1 MNRWRDSFSVYA
13 DRRVR
18 ALLFL
23 GFSSGLPLALVF
35 ATLSAWLTEIG
46 LSLKTIGFISLVG
59 IAYSLKFLWSPIVD
73 RMRLPVLSG
82 QFGRRR
88 AWMLVSQ
95 TGVIG
100 AILAISLT
108 DPSRAGGLWWTVFWA
123 VALAFASATQ
133 DIVID
138 AYRTEILEEEKLGAG
153 AASLILGYRVAMLT
167 SGGGALILAQY
178 WGWGV
183 AYAAMAVLMG
193 TGVVTTLLSPE
204 PDVRQSR
211 QSYYL
216 EYVAVKWSE
225 RHSGLPEGL
234 RAALTWIYSA
244 VFCPFREFATRPGWV
259 AVLLFVA
266 LYKYGDALLGTMATP
281 FYLKIGFSL
290 AEIGVISK
298 GFGLVMTLAGAA
310 IGGLLVARLGI
321 LKALLICGLLQ
332 AASNLVFAVQA
343 AVGADL
349 AMLGFTIGF
358 ENLTGGM
365 GTTAFVAYLSSL
377 CNVAYTAT
385 QYALL
390 SSLMATTRT
399 VFASGGGWLAEQM
412 DWVSFFLLTTVAAV
426 PGLLLLVWMM
436 RRYPASRFSQEE
448 GG

>member
-1 MNRWRDSFSVYA
+1 VNRWRESFGVYA
-13 DRRVR
+13 DKRMRT
-18 ALLFL
+18 LLFL

-35 ATLSAWLTEIG
+35 ATLSAWLTDIG
-46 LSLKTIGFISLVG
+46 LSLRTIGFISLVG
-59 IAYSLKFLWSPIVD
+59 IAYSLKFLWAPIVD
-73 RMRLPVLSG
+73 RMKLPVLSTR
-82 QFGRRR
+82 FGRRR
-88 AWMLVSQ
+88 AWMLISQ
-95 TGVIG
+95 FAIIG
-100 AILAISLT
+100 AIIAISLT
-108 DPSRAGGLWWTVFWA
+108 DPSEAGGLWWTVFWA

-167 SGGGALILAQY
+167 SGGGALIVAQY

-193 TGVVTTLLSPE
+193 IGVVTTLRSLE
-204 PDVRQSR
+204 PDVRQSE
-211 QSYYL
+211 QSFEL
-216 EYVAVKWSE
+216 ESVASKWAD
-225 RHSGLPEGL
+225 RHQGLPTGL
-234 RAALTWIYSA
+234 WSALTWTYTA

-266 LYKYGDALLGTMATP
+266 LYKYGDALLGVMATP

-290 AEIGVISK
+290 AEVGVISK
-298 GFGLVMTLAGAA
+298 GFGLVMTLVGAA

-332 AASNLVFAVQA
+332 AASNLVFAIQA

-349 AMLGFTIGF
+349 AMLSFTIGF

-412 DWVSFFLLTTVAAV
+412 DWVSFFLVTTLAAL
-426 PGLLLLVWMM
+426 PGLVLLVWMM
-436 RRYPASRFSQEE
+436 RRYPVDAKRVSDTV
-448 GG
+448 